1 MIYLQLFI
9 EFFRAGLFA
18 IGGGLATLPFLYDM
32 SQRTKWFTEADIAN
46 MIAVSESTPG
56 PIGVNMATY
65 TGFTSGGFIGS
76 IIATVG
82 LITPSIIIIVIIAQ
96 FLKKFK
102 ENNSVQSVFYG
113 LRPAST
119 ALIAA
124 AGFSVVKI
132 SLLNL
137 NNTTLND
144 SLLSLFNWKAII
156 MAIILFFAIKKYKK
170 HPVFYIAISALVGVI
185 FKLGI

>member
-18 IGGGLATLPFLYDM
+18 IGGGLATLPFLYDI
-32 SQRTKWFTEADIAN
+32 SQRTNWFTEADIAN

-65 TGFTSGGFIGS
+65 TGFTSGGFLGS
-76 IIATVG
+76 IISTFG
-82 LITPSIIIIVIIAQ
+82 LIAPSIIIIVIIAQ

-102 ENNSVQSVFYG
+102 ENSTVQSVFYG

-132 SLLNL
+132 SLFNL
-137 NNTTLND
+137 SNT
-144 SLLSLFNWKAII
+144 SLVSIFNWKAIV
-156 MAIILFFAIKKYKK
+156 MAVILFFAIKKYKK
-170 HPVFYIAISALVGVI
+170 HPVFYIAISALIGVI